1 MAIIWHFIPRMTSFR
16 ARSLSLALC
25 CLLTLATAR
34 AGDMTYRQSNPT
46 PRDRF
51 SAGSWELED
60 LVGAFFL
67 FDRGGN
73 QRVTVDYALN
83 TTRLGIMIYD
93 PVGPGF
99 LRGNTEFL
107 GDVFGG
113 PIFHG
118 PGDVIA
124 GFTAF
129 FRYNFI
135 QPSARL
141 VPYFQVGGGGVYTDV
156 TEGPASGNAIG
167 QSIEFNLQAIAG
179 LRFLLNS
186 RWSINAEGSYRHIS
200 NAGLSDPNYGIDQ
213 VGGNLG
219 VGFSF

>member
-1 MAIIWHFIPRMTSFR
+1 MPILWHFIPRMKFSR
-16 ARSLSLALC
+16 AGFLAVACCSLLAVSG
-25 CLLTLATAR
+25 AR
-34 AGDMTYRQSNPT
+34 AGEELRTYQTQPAK
-46 PRDRF
+46 DRF
-51 SAGSWELED
+51 AAGSWELED
-60 LVGAFFL
+60 LVGSYFL

-73 QRVTVDYALN
+73 DRVSIDYAIN
-83 TTRLGIMIYD
+83 STRLGIMIYD

-107 GDVFGG
+107 VEGFGG

-118 PGDVIA
+118 PGDVVA

-135 QPSARL
+135 QPDARV
-141 VPYFQVGGGGVYTDV
+141 VPYFQVGGGGVYTDIP
-156 TEGPASGNAIG
+156 EGPASGNAIG
-167 QSIEFNLQAIAG
+167 QSVEFNLQAIAG

-200 NAGLSDPNYGIDQ
+200 NAGMSDPNYGIDQ